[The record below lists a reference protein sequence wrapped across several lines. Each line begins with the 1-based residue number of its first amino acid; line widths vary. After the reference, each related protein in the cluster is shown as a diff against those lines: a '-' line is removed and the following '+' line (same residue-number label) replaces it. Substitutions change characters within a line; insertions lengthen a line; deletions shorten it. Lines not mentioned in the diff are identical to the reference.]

1 MTGGVQTQVNVR
13 QAPGV
18 QGQWASTNPRTSYVA
33 GPGGLVAGA
42 AGVTVGNFAWVS
54 YQAVDFDNAP
64 SIVNS
69 FGAGLIG
76 GFVSNI
82 QQALISIYLADSSL
96 LIPTGFG
103 VTLMTSG
110 DYWVI
115 NNGSGYVLPGT
126 QCYAQLSSGAP
137 YFFSTAPTPASG
149 SASAVAAGTFS
160 VTGSVQGNVLTVTA
174 VGSGTVYPGSTI
186 SGTNVTTGALITQQL
201 SGTTGG
207 IGTYALDIGQM
218 AVASGT
224 TISGTYGLLT
234 VGGTVVSG
242 FGVGGLISGTNVV
255 AGTYITALGTGTGG
269 AGTYVVN
276 NNTVVASTAISGT
289 QYVATNFYSWSAAAS
304 GQLIK
309 IGTAAG
315 AVGFNSI

>member
-1 MTGGVQTQVNVR
+1 MSGGVQTIVNTR

-18 QGQWASTNPRTSYVA
+18 IGQWASTNPRSSYVA

-54 YQAVDFDNAP
+54 YQAIDYDNAP
-64 SIVNS
+64 TVVNS
-69 FGAGLIG
+69 FGAGPVS
-76 GFVSNI
+76 GFVDNM
-82 QQALISIYLADSSL
+82 QQALITNYLADSVL

-110 DYWVI
+110 DYWCL
-115 NNGSGYVLPGT
+115 NNGSTYVRPGT
-126 QCYAQLSSGAP
+126 QCYALLSSGAP
-137 YFFSTAPTPASG
+137 YFFTSAPTPASG
-149 SASAVAAGTFS
+149 SASSVAAETFS
-160 VTGSVQGNVLTVTA
+160 VTGSVFGNVMTVTA
-174 VGSGTVYPGSTI
+174 VGSGTVYPGATI
-186 SGTNVTTGALITQQL
+186 SGTGVTTGSMVMQQL

-207 IGTYALDIGQM
+207 VGTYALNTGEM
-218 AVASGT
+218 TVASGT

-242 FGVGGLISGTNVV
+242 FEVGSLLSGTGVQ
-255 AGTYITALGTGTGG
+255 AGTYVTALGTGTGG

-276 NNTVVASTAISGT
+276 NNTVVSSTAISGT
-289 QYVATNFYSWSAAAS
+289 QYVATNFYAWSGAGA
-304 GQLIK
+304 GEIIK

-315 AVGFNSI
+315 YVGF